1 MNKKPLYDY
10 PKLIRLY
17 REINF
22 LTQSQLTEF
31 LGVKLVTISR
41 WETGRFEPNMQMKK
55 KLALLLAAALVVGTL
70 GACGSSSSTS
80 APAADG
86 GAA

>member
-22 LTQSQLTEF
+22 LTQSQLAES

-41 WETGRFEPNMQMKK
+41 WETGRFEPNMEMKK
-55 KLALLLAAALVVGTL
+55 KLVGL
-70 GACGSSSSTS
+70 FKDSGLIL
-80 APAADG
+80 
-86 GAA
+86 